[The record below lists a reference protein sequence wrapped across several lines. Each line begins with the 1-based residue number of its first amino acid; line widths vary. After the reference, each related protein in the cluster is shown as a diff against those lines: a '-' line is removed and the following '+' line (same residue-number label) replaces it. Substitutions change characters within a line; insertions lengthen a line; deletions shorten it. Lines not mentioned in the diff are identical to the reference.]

1 MVFIPIA
8 KKGNAKECS
17 NYCIIALISHTSK
30 VMLKSLQARHQQCL
44 NDEFLDVQI
53 GFRKA
58 EAPEIKL
65 PTSVGLS

>member
-53 GFRKA
+53 EFRKA
-58 EAPEIKL
+58 EAPEIKF